1 MAAWTRSVVTGGAMA
16 ALMLGLTATGAAS
29 DEVPCDPATGQV
41 CDPTPTPTAPT
52 PQPDYTPAPTPTSPT
67 DNLPPIE
74 QRLPGKIAK
83 ARSFFGDGSVRVKW
97 GVSERATAYRVRIV
111 KVVVQAQRKRA
122 TGKKPGVRRILKP
135 RPWQETTKR
144 EYKWNVTQGIRYRVQ
159 VKGVNNVGS
168 GPITAVEFIV
178 P

>member
-1 MAAWTRSVVTGGAMA
+1 MTAWTRSAVTGGAVA

-41 CDPTPTPTAPT
+41 CDPNPPPAPT

-74 QRLPGKIAK
+74 QRLPGKISK

-97 GVSERATAYRVRIV
+97 SVSERATAYRVRIV
-111 KVVVQAQRKRA
+111 KVVVQAQRKR
-122 TGKKPGVRRILKP
+122 GKKKPGVRRILKP

-144 EYKWNVTQGIRYRVQ
+144 EYKWNVMQGMRYRVQ

-168 GPITAVEFIV
+168 GPIAAIEFIV

>member
-1 MAAWTRSVVTGGAMA
+1 MTAWTRTAVTSGAVA

-41 CDPTPTPTAPT
+41 CDPNPPTAPT

-74 QRLPGKIAK
+74 QRLPGKISK

-97 GVSERATAYRVRIV
+97 TVSERASAYRVRIV
-111 KVVVQAQRKRA
+111 KVVVQAQRKRG
-122 TGKKPGVRRILKP
+122 TKKPGARRILKP
-135 RPWQETTKR
+135 RPWQQTTKR